1 MELNIKNKIVIAALF
16 VLAPAAMAQNT
27 NSGYFTDGYL
37 YRHEMNP
44 ALSNEQGY
52 VAMPALG
59 NVNVALRGNLALSDV
74 LYNVNGKTTTFLN
87 PNVSA
92 GEFLGNISD
101 KNKLGTDIKLEILS
115 VGFKGFGGYNTI
127 GVNVRSN
134 VNTTIPGS
142 LLRLAKEGAENK
154 VYDIKDFN
162 VHADAYAEIALGHS
176 RAINKQ
182 WRVGGKL
189 KFLIGGGNVDAKF
202 NKAQLSLGENEW
214 TAVTNAEINTSIKGF
229 KYEEETKMRGPEGDK
244 KQHTYVSDMD
254 VDGAGINGFGFAVD
268 LGAEFKLN
276 DSWKF
281 SASVLD
287 LGFINWKNNVL
298 ASTDGDKHFT
308 TDKYTFNVDD
318 DASNSFDNELDRLGE
333 GLSELYELRDKGDQG
348 SRSKMLGATVN
359 LGAEYVF
366 PYYKKLTFG
375 LLSTTRLQS
384 NYGWTE
390 CRLSANV
397 APVKF
402 FSAGV
407 NFAAGTYGCAF
418 GWVMNVHTT
427 GFNLFAAM
435 DRTITSVAKQGVPV
449 SGNAS
454 VNVGVNF
461 PF

>member
-1 MELNIKNKIVIAALF
+1 MKFNINNKIVVAAL
-16 VLAPAAMAQNT
+16 LMSASAAMAQNT
-27 NSGYFTDGYL
+27 NSGYFTDSYL

-44 ALSNEQGY
+44 AFSNEQNY

-59 NVNVALRGNLALSDV
+59 NVNVAMRGNLAVSDV
-74 LYNVNGKTTTFLN
+74 LYNVNGRTTTFLN

-92 GEFLGNISD
+92 SEFLGNIND
-101 KNKLGTDIKLEILS
+101 KNRIGSDIKLEILS
-115 VGFKGFGGYNTI
+115 AGFKGWGGYNTI
-127 GVNVRSN
+127 GISVRSN

-142 LLRLAKEGAENK
+142 LLRLAKQGAENK
-154 VYDIKDFN
+154 TYDIKDFN
-162 VHADAYAEIALGHS
+162 AHADAYAELALGHS
-176 RAINKQ
+176 RKINEQ
-182 WRVGGKL
+182 WSVGGKFKVL
-189 KFLIGGGNVDAKF
+189 LGGANIDAKF

-229 KYEEETKMRGPEGDK
+229 KYIEETKMRGPEGDQK
-244 KQHTYVSDMD
+244 SHTYVNDMD
-254 VDGAGINGFGFAVD
+254 VDGAGINGFGLALD

-276 DSWKF
+276 DNWKF
-281 SASVLD
+281 SAAVLD
-287 LGFINWKNNVL
+287 LGFINWSNNML
-298 ASTDGDKHFT
+298 ASTDGDKHFS
-308 TDKYTFNVDD
+308 TDKYIFNVDD
-318 DASNSFDNELDRLGE
+318 DASNSFDNEINSMGE
-333 GLSELYELRDKGDQG
+333 GLSSLYELRDKGDQG
-348 SRSKMLGATVN
+348 GHSKMLGATIN

-397 APVKF
+397 APVKCL
-402 FSAGV
+402 SAGV

-435 DRTITSVAKQGVPV
+435 DRTFASTAKQGIPL
-449 SGNAS
+449 SGNGS
-454 VNVGVNF
+454 VNVGINF